1 MRLRRTLQNL
11 AGAAVVLT
19 LLAAPAKAGQPKPAA
34 APRGAAAPKAPLPPR
49 ARLLDDGRFASSLGF
64 RDTVDWY
71 VKELRRR
78 GANVDLVGPVRFR
91 DVTYVRILPR
101 DVGSPW
107 SAVHI
112 VLADGRTT
120 IYILAASEAGVVAP
134 KLEN

>member
-1 MRLRRTLQNL
+1 MTILL
-11 AGAAVVLT
+11 ALALVSAASLAVVPR
-19 LLAAPAKAGQPKPAA
+19 AADAADVAG
-34 APRGAAAPKAPLPPR
+34 APLP
-49 ARLLDDGRFASSLGF
+49 ARSRVMDDGRFASPLGF

-71 VKELRRR
+71 RKELKRR
-78 GANVDLVGPVRFR
+78 GTNATFVGPVRFR
-91 DVTYVRILPR
+91 DVTFVRILPAPADGAR
-101 DVGSPW
+101 SGW

>member
-1 MRLRRTLQNL
+1 MSCGGVTRS
-11 AGAAVVLT
+11 AVVVLT
-19 LLAAPAKAGQPKPAA
+19 LLFAAGAAGTAGAAKAGAA
-34 APRGAAAPKAPLPPR
+34 GAPLPPR
-49 ARLLDDGRFASSLGF
+49 ARPLDDGRYVSPLGF

-71 VKELRRR
+71 TKELRRR
-78 GANVDLVGPVRFR
+78 GAHVDLAGPVRFR

-101 DVGSPW
+101 DVGSSW

-134 KLEN
+134 AVEN

>member
-1 MRLRRTLQNL
+1 MRRLVTLGL
-11 AGAAVVLT
+11 ALLLVSSAGGGGAEAAAVT
-19 LLAAPAKAGQPKPAA
+19 PA
-34 APRGAAAPKAPLPPR
+34 APLPGR
-49 ARLLDDGRFASSLGF
+49 ARPLEDGRFASPLGF

-71 VKELRRR
+71 RKELKRR
-78 GANVDLVGPVRFR
+78 GTNATFVGPVRFR
-91 DVTYVRILPR
+91 DVTFVRVLPVDPR
-101 DVGSPW
+101 SAW

>member
-1 MRLRRTLQNL
+1 MTLVL
-11 AGAAVVLT
+11 ALVLVSAASGALFGTVGPFVR
-19 LLAAPAKAGQPKPAA
+19 AAYAADVAG
-34 APRGAAAPKAPLPPR
+34 APLPAR
-49 ARLLDDGRFASSLGF
+49 ARALDDGRFASPLGF

-71 VKELRRR
+71 RKELRRR
-78 GANVDLVGPVRFR
+78 GTNATFVGPVRFR
-91 DVTYVRILPR
+91 DVTLVRILPAAEGAR
-101 DVGSPW
+101 SSW